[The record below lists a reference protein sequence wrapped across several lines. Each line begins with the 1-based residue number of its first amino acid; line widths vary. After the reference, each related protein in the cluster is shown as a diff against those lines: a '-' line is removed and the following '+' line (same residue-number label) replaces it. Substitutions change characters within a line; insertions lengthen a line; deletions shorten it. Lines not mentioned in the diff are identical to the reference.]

1 MSLNR
6 RLRLLPIA
14 LAGLV
19 LALAGIGFTPPA
31 SAAPT
36 IAPHFAVYRLSL
48 GKSSGGSGSVAHARG
63 RIEFQWSE
71 GCDGWTVNQR
81 TRLILTSSQGQ
92 EFQSGWTLKAWESK
106 DGLSYR
112 FSIRRI
118 ENDAAVEETEGKARL
133 DGSGQGGRVVYSAP
147 EAREMVLPE
156 GTLFPTKHSFELL
169 AAAARNELLL
179 WRTVFDATGGEAL
192 FGVNAAMGK
201 PIPAD
206 TPAAFDSPL
215 IQGQPS
221 WRMRLAYFNSD
232 EQQSEPDHE
241 QMQRVYANGV
251 VDELQF
257 EYPDF
262 ALNAS
267 LERLEALP
275 PPDCPGG

>member
-1 MSLNR
+1 MSMSR
-6 RLRLLPIA
+6 CQRLLAIA
-14 LAGLV
+14 LAGL
-19 LALAGIGFTPPA
+19 ALAAGMAGFAPPVG
-31 SAAPT
+31 AAPT

-48 GKSSGGSGSVAHARG
+48 GKSGGGSGSVAHARG

-71 GCDGWTVNQR
+71 GCDGWTVSQR

-92 EFQSGWTLKAWESK
+92 DFQSGWTLKAWESK

-112 FSIRRI
+112 FTIRRM
-118 ENDAAVEETEGKARL
+118 ENDSAVEKTEGQARL
-133 DGSGQGGRVVYSAP
+133 DGSGLGGRVVYTAP
-147 EAREMVLPE
+147 EAREVTLPE
-156 GTLFPTKHSFELL
+156 GTLFPTQHSFELL
-169 AAAARNELLL
+169 AAAERNELLL

-192 FGVNAAMGK
+192 FGVNAAMGRA
-201 PIPAD
+201 IPAD
-206 TPAAFDSPL
+206 TPPAFDSPL
-215 IQGQPS
+215 IEGLRS

-232 EQQSEPDHE
+232 EQQAEPDHE

-275 PPDCPGG
+275 QPDCPGG

>member
-1 MSLNR
+1 MFLSR
-6 RLRLLPIA
+6 RLRLLPMA
-14 LAGLV
+14 LAGLMQI
-19 LALAGIGFTPPA
+19 LAGAAFAPPA
-31 SAAPT
+31 GAAPT

-48 GKSSGGSGSVAHARG
+48 GKSGDGSGSVAHARG

-71 GCDGWTVNQR
+71 GCDGWTVSQR
-81 TRLILTSSQGQ
+81 TRLILTSIQGHD
-92 EFQSGWTLKAWESK
+92 FQSGWTLKAWESK

-112 FSIRRI
+112 FTIRRI
-118 ENDAAVEETEGKARL
+118 ENDSAVEETEGKAQL
-133 DGSGQGGRVVYSAP
+133 DGSGLGGRVVYTAP
-147 EAREMVLPE
+147 EPREMALPE
-156 GTLFPTKHSFELL
+156 GTLFPTQHSFELL

-192 FGVNAAMGK
+192 FGVNAALGR

-206 TPAAFDSPL
+206 TPPAFDSPL
-215 IQGQPS
+215 IAGQPS
-221 WRMRLAYFNSD
+221 WRMRLAYFNTD

-241 QMQRVYANGV
+241 QMQRIYANGV

-275 PPDCPGG
+275 RPDCPGG